1 MPDNKG
7 AIPKLKGK
15 DKTAAVDSRGYHD
28 YGNVKHASYNEPG
41 KGGSGAKGKEADG
54 GAWTTVSHSKGK
66 RGGNPKGEP
75 SSDREAMATPSSSKP
90 ATKVDPVLR
99 KTWLREGRCLACG
112 SESHMVRDCALAPP
126 RDHTKTDKESVKDKQ
141 PKGSKSKDKQ
151 PMGSKSDNNK
161 SPKGAKP
168 DAKASR
174 SQPNRAK
181 SIKDNVTVA
190 GDNGD
195 GRGKKRKDPP
205 APTGATPPAKRS
217 TKQFSYASV
226 TEGSVEMVIL
236 TRKNT
241 HIPASKMNELR
252 ERVEQKWLDQ
262 LKNGEN
268 LVAVEN
274 WSYST
279 RLATVHLADH
289 GSAAVVNAEAMKLEL
304 VLKSRRQYEEERKPH
319 TILTG
324 LVTGPAAARDRE
336 LLERK
341 IQAEKVRVKIPGKLQ
356 YHSSHKVASSG
367 NLLLKI
373 LVDEEAEPRFK
384 ELSYQLRIGAS
395 GYVKFEDDRAKRKV
409 DKRTRANQIET
420 LEAELEAEKKK
431 LEERIKYLDQLKNTD
446 NESVA
451 SMGLSGLNVGDND
464 KVPDDMEVDKLLA
477 RDEDEASPKPEEQ
490 KEVEDM

>member
-1 MPDNKG
+1 MSTPLEMPDDKG
-7 AIPKLKGK
+7 LGTIPKLKSK
-15 DKTAAVDSRGYHD
+15 ETAAVDTRGYHD
-28 YGNVKHASYNEPG
+28 YANSKRASYNNSG

-54 GAWTTVSHSKGK
+54 GAWTTVSHGKGK
-66 RGGNPKGEP
+66 RGGNPKGKP
-75 SSDREAMATPSSSKP
+75 SSDREAMATPSMSKP
-90 ATKVDPVLR
+90 TTKVDPALR
-99 KTWLREGRCLACG
+99 KAWLREGRCLACG
-112 SESHMVRDCALAPP
+112 SESHKVRDCALVPP
-126 RDHTKTDKESVKDKQ
+126 RDTTKTDKESVKDKQ
-141 PKGSKSKDKQ
+141 P
-151 PMGSKSDNNK
+151 MGSKSSNTK

-168 DAKASR
+168 NAQALR
-174 SQPNRAK
+174 SQPNGAK
-181 SIKDNVTVA
+181 STKDNVAKA

-236 TRKNT
+236 TRRNT
-241 HIPASKMNELR
+241 HIPASAMNELR
-252 ERVEQKWLDQ
+252 EKVELKWLDQ
-262 LKNGEN
+262 LKNGET

-304 VLKSRRQYEEERKPH
+304 VLKSRRQYEEERKPY

-324 LVTGPAAARDRE
+324 LVTGAAAARERE
-336 LLERK
+336 ILERM
-341 IQAEKVRVKIPGKLQ
+341 IQAEKDRVKIPGKLQ
-356 YHSSHKVASSG
+356 YHSAHKVASSG

-373 LVDEEAEPRFK
+373 LVDEDAEPRFK
-384 ELSYQLRIGAS
+384 ELSYQLRMGAS

-409 DKRTRANQIET
+409 DKRSRAKQIEE
-420 LEAELEAEKKK
+420 LEAELEAEKNK
-431 LEERIKYLDQLKNTD
+431 LEERIKDLDQLKNSDTA
-446 NESVA
+446 SVA

-477 RDEDEASPKPEEQ
+477 RDEDEASPKPNEQ

>member
-1 MPDNKG
+1 MSTPLEMPDDKG
-7 AIPKLKGK
+7 LGTIPKLKSK
-15 DKTAAVDSRGYHD
+15 ETAAVDTRGYHD
-28 YGNVKHASYNEPG
+28 YANSKRASYNNSG

-54 GAWTTVSHSKGK
+54 GAWTTVSHGKGK
-66 RGGNPKGEP
+66 RGGNPKGKP
-75 SSDREAMATPSSSKP
+75 SSDREAMATPSMSKP
-90 ATKVDPVLR
+90 TTKVDPALR
-99 KTWLREGRCLACG
+99 KAWLREGRCLACG
-112 SESHMVRDCALAPP
+112 SESHKVRDCALVPP
-126 RDHTKTDKESVKDKQ
+126 RDTTKTDKESVKDKQ
-141 PKGSKSKDKQ
+141 P
-151 PMGSKSDNNK
+151 MGSKSSNTK

-168 DAKASR
+168 NAQASR
-174 SQPNRAK
+174 SQPNGAK
-181 SIKDNVTVA
+181 STKDNVAKA

-236 TRKNT
+236 TRRNT
-241 HIPASKMNELR
+241 HIPASAMNELR
-252 ERVEQKWLDQ
+252 EKVELKWLDQ
-262 LKNGEN
+262 LKNGET

-304 VLKSRRQYEEERKPH
+304 VLKSRRQYEEERKPYI
-319 TILTG
+319 ILTG
-324 LVTGPAAARDRE
+324 LVTGAAAARERE
-336 LLERK
+336 ILECM
-341 IQAEKVRVKIPGKLQ
+341 IQAEKDRVKIPGKLQ
-356 YHSSHKVASSG
+356 YHSAHKVASSG

-373 LVDEEAEPRFK
+373 LVDEDAEPRFK

-409 DKRTRANQIET
+409 DKRTRANQIQT

-431 LEERIKYLDQLKNTD
+431 LEDRIKYLDQLKNSD

-451 SMGLSGLNVGDND
+451 SMGLSGLNVGDKD
-464 KVPDDMEVDKLLA
+464 KAEDMDTETLLA
-477 RDEDEASPKPEEQ
+477 RVEGEASPKPDDE
-490 KEVEDM
+490 KILEDM